1 MNKLQLCQQDGYISK
16 KVILSKKRKSKSNAL
31 YTIHL
36 RKGQSQAYEQDI
48 VQRWN
53 NSRNKVINIKFCFG
67 NYFGGEREL
76 TSGKALSRLS
86 KSMHSFVYVMCFK
99 KEKRVKQNK
108 NHVLPSPQTL

>member
-48 VQRWN
+48 VQR
-53 NSRNKVINIKFCFG
+53 
-67 NYFGGEREL
+67 
-76 TSGKALSRLS
+76 
-86 KSMHSFVYVMCFK
+86 
-99 KEKRVKQNK
+99 
-108 NHVLPSPQTL
+108 